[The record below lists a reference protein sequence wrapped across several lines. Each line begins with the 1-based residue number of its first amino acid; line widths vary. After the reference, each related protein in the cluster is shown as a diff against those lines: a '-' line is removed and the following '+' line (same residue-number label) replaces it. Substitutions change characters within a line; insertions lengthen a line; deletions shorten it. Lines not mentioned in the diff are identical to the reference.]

1 MYPKERTWAWGMT
14 SGSVHWPRAQ
24 GSQVGV
30 CPVAHSV
37 LGSVQ
42 ADGPDGAPPVWSQV
56 PPLKTPALPWGTGPL
71 LGCEVPSVAT
81 TGVTHT
87 LPPLIQESAQL
98 TPPSAS

>member
-1 MYPKERTWAWGMT
+1 MHEGVMMLQQVL
-14 SGSVHWPRAQ
+14 SEGAQ
-24 GSQVGV
+24 GSQAGV

-42 ADGPDGAPPVWSQV
+42 ADGADGAPLVWSQV
-56 PPLKTPALPWGTGPL
+56 LSLKTPALPWGTGPS

-87 LPPLIQESAQL
+87 LPPLIQESAQP